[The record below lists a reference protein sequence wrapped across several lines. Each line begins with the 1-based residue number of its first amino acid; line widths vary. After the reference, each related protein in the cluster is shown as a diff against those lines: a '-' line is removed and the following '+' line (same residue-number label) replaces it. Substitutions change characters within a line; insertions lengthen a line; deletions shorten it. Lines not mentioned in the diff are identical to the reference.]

1 MFTNIF
7 MKRKR
12 WNWNS
17 YFHKSNRMKKKKK
30 SFCARRWWRRL
41 HFLFLTTITGFR
53 CCYIVIIYYKM
64 IYMFIHSFIVTWKA
78 KNDLMLFLYNIV
90 CIYTNS
96 ANWNVHEKKQGSIL
110 STVTLVTVEWY
121 VHANFDDFH
130 AKIWHVVLTRRF
142 SYILALH

>member
-41 HFLFLTTITGFR
+41 HLFFLTTITGFR
-53 CCYIVIIYYKM
+53 CCYIAIIYYKM

-78 KNDLMLFLYNIV
+78 KNDLILFLYNIV

-96 ANWNVHEKKQGSIL
+96 ANWNVHEKNQVRCSPWWHL
-110 STVTLVTVEWY
+110 SPDSDMSMLFLMIFMPKSGKW
-121 VHANFDDFH
+121 
-130 AKIWHVVLTRRF
+130 
-142 SYILALH
+142 S